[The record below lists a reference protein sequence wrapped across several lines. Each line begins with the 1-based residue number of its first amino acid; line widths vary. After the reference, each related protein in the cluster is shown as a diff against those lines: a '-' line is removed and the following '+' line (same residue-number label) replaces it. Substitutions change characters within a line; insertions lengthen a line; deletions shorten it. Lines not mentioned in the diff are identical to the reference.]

1 MTSAAP
7 QIFRLSPL
15 IRLTLFNLYLA
26 LTVPLPFLA
35 WKTGAAVSPLWLGL
49 GLLGG
54 LFLLGAALGERV
66 EVDEEG
72 LGVRYPAWTPFFA
85 RRRWRLTWAQI
96 AALKCR
102 STGQGGLVY
111 YLLATEADRAY
122 LLPMRIAGFN
132 RLTQIIQAKTALDL
146 TDVRPLAQPW
156 MYAALLAL
164 TLLLWVIEA
173 VGLAPLL

>member
-1 MTSAAP
+1 MVSLP
-7 QIFRLSPL
+7 QTFRLSPL
-15 IRLTLFNLYLA
+15 IRLTLINLYLA
-26 LTVPLPFLA
+26 LTVPLPLLA

-54 LFLLGAALGERV
+54 LFLLGAALGEKV
-66 EVDEEG
+66 EVNEEG
-72 LGVRYPAWTPFFA
+72 LGVSYPPWAPFFSQ
-85 RRRWRLTWAQI
+85 RGWRLTWEKI

-111 YLLATEADRAY
+111 YLLTAEADRAY

-156 MYAALLAL
+156 MYAALLGL
-164 TLLLWVIEA
+164 TVLLWGIEA
-173 VGLAPLL
+173 LSLAPLL

>member
-1 MTSAAP
+1 MVPLP
-7 QIFRLSPL
+7 QTFRLSPL
-15 IRLTLFNLYLA
+15 IRLTLANLYLA

-49 GLLGG
+49 GLLAG

-66 EVDEEG
+66 EVNEEG
-72 LGVRYPAWTPFFA
+72 LGVSYPRWALFFSQ
-85 RRRWRLTWAQI
+85 RGWRLTWGQI

-111 YLLATEADRAY
+111 YLLTAEADRAY

-132 RLTQIIQAKTALDL
+132 RLTQIIQEKTALDL
-146 TDVRPLAQPW
+146 KDVRLLAQPW
-156 MYAALLAL
+156 MYAALLGF
-164 TLLLWVIEA
+164 TFLLWGIEA
-173 VGLAPLL
+173 LSLAPLL